1 VVTTFSSFRF
11 PSSARL
17 VGGVTILDLS
27 GRILAGDGS
36 AALRDL
42 VSKLISEGNKKILL
56 NLGNV
61 NYIDSS
67 GLGELMTAFTSMR
80 SQGGELKLLNL
91 TKRVRDLMQITKL
104 YTVFDITDD
113 EATSIKS
120 FSPSISPPSLVEP
133 NWLYQTVSRPLLFAG
148 KVSSPR
154 PLLSPLNQTA
164 DLRDCEAVEG
174 RLSVGDAGEKRKG
187 QTRWG

>member
-1 VVTTFSSFRF
+1 MKMT
-11 PSSARL
+11 SSARL

-120 FSPSISPPSLVEP
+120 FSPSISPPSLLEP
-133 NWLYQTVSRPLLFAG
+133 N
-148 KVSSPR
+148 
-154 PLLSPLNQTA
+154 
-164 DLRDCEAVEG
+164 
-174 RLSVGDAGEKRKG
+174 RL
-187 QTRWG
+187 